1 MQTTIEMKASGICQ
15 ILKTLRG
22 ISGMEASDV
31 AKKTGISKAT
41 LSNAET
47 GKARPYFDTA
57 EKILEVY
64 GKKLVVVDIDDK
76 EVN

>member
-1 MQTTIEMKASGICQ
+1 MQTTIEMKANGISQ

-22 ISGMEASDV
+22 LSGMEASEV
-31 AKKTGISKAT
+31 AKKTGISKVT

-47 GKARPYFDTA
+47 GRTQPYFDTA

-76 EVN
+76 EI